1 MMMISIESHG
11 ISGKWRKAKTRKLKG
26 TKESQ
31 KRTSFVAGG
40 PNTTDEKW
48 PKYDASNSQ
57 TVAYFPANL
66 V

>member
-1 MMMISIESHG
+1 MESLINAG
-11 ISGKWRKAKTRKLKG
+11 DFKGDCKKG

-40 PNTTDEKW
+40 QNTTDEKC

-57 TVAYFPANL
+57 IAAYFPANL

>member
-1 MMMISIESHG
+1 MESLINAG
-11 ISGKWRKAKTRKLKG
+11 DFKGDCKKG
-26 TKESQ
+26 TKESP

-57 TVAYFPANL
+57 TSISL
-66 V
+66 QIWSEIDR